1 MPNQVL
7 LAAAVEPAAVGND
20 PWWLVLAKIIGV
32 FAFLVVI
39 VLFTI
44 VGERKVIGYMQV
56 RPGPNRVGP
65 WGLLQSLA
73 DGIKLAFKEDI
84 LPAAAD
90 KVVYIL
96 APILSAGIALIAFAV
111 MPLGPNVSVFG
122 HTTALQLTDLP
133 VGVLYILAC
142 SSLGVYGIVLAG
154 WASGSTYPLLGGL
167 RSAAQMISYEVA
179 MGLSIVPVF
188 IYAKSM
194 STADIVGAQNHIWFF
209 LPLAPSFLVYV
220 ISAVGE
226 TNRAPFDLPEA
237 EGELVGGFHTEYS
250 SLKFAMFFL
259 AEYVNMVTVSG
270 LCATLFLGGWRAPF
284 GIGTVWPGANENWWP
299 ILWFFL
305 KIVASLFVFI
315 WLRGTLPRLRYDQ
328 FMHFGWKVL
337 VPVSLVWI
345 LLYSTVRTL
354 SREHDYPTRTV
365 AIVFAVVV
373 LVALGISY
381 LIPQRV
387 HEEVDARQPNA
398 QADFPTPPIDLVVP
412 PSPRLKPQ
420 IPAGVGAER
429 APSEPASDAAE
440 IPNSREN

>member
-1 MPNQVL
+1 MANGVQVL
-7 LAAAVEPAAVGND
+7 AAVQPAAVGHD
-20 PWWLVLAKIIGV
+20 PWWLVVGKIVAI

-73 DGIKLAFKEDI
+73 DGVKLAFKEDLI
-84 LPAAAD
+84 PAAAD

-96 APILSAGIALIAFAV
+96 APILSAMVALVAFAV

-133 VGVLYILAC
+133 VGVLYVLAC

-179 MGLSIVPVF
+179 MGLSIIPVVLS
-188 IYAKSM
+188 AGSL
-194 STADIVGAQNHIWFF
+194 STSEIVGAQENTWFF
-209 LPLAPSFLVYV
+209 LPLLPCFVVYV

-237 EGELVGGFHTEYS
+237 ESELVGGFHTEYS

-259 AEYVNMVTVSG
+259 GEYVNMVTVSA
-270 LCATLFLGGWRAPF
+270 LCTTLFLGGWRAPF
-284 GIGTVWPGANENWWP
+284 GIGTIWSGANENWWP
-299 ILWFFL
+299 VLWFFG

-337 VPVSLVWI
+337 VPFSLVLI
-345 LLYSTVRTL
+345 LFYASIQTL
-354 SREHDYPTRTV
+354 SREYDFSTRE
-365 AIVFAVVV
+365 IIIGSAVVILVV
-373 LVALGISY
+373 LALSY
-381 LIPQRV
+381 LVPERAR
-387 HEEVDARQPNA
+387 EEVDATERNPV
-398 QADFPTPPIDLVVP
+398 ADFPTPPIDLVVP
-412 PSPRLKPQ
+412 PSPRLEPQ
-420 IPAGVGAER
+420 VPAVVGAGADVPDE
-429 APSEPASDAAE
+429 SETDGSSTP
-440 IPNSREN
+440 REN